1 MAYTMDSAPRDGC
14 KLYLWRD
21 NSEFAVIGYFDRT
34 LGWVAEHKNGYP
46 ESGIAQVQPT
56 SWMPA

>member
-1 MAYTMDSAPRDGC
+1 
-14 KLYLWRD
+14 
-21 NSEFAVIGYFDRT
+21 

-56 SWMPA
+56 SWMPANSGLSGDSPELCSSLTLKGAMSLSE